1 MLWVESLTNPFL
13 RYIDIPKVVDLVKR
27 KMDRRDI
34 IVVVDNTFMTPYFQR
49 PFDLGANIVYHSV
62 TKYLNGHSDVCM
74 GVICT
79 KSDELGTQLRFL
91 QMAAGPVPSPFDCFL
106 ANRGLKT
113 LHIRMREHQ
122 KNAMAVAQFLSTSPN
137 VTEVMYPGLPSHP
150 QHEVVKQQC
159 KGFSGMVSIRIKGTM
174 ENAKKFLSA
183 TKIFTLA
190 ESLGGYESL
199 ADHP

>member
-1 MLWVESLTNPFL
+1 MAPDYFPEVF
-13 RYIDIPKVVDLVKR
+13 IDLFSFP
-27 KMDRRDI
+27 
-34 IVVVDNTFMTPYFQR
+34 
-49 PFDLGANIVYHSV
+49 A
-62 TKYLNGHSDVCM
+62 GHSDVCM

-79 KSDELGTQLRFL
+79 KSDELGAKLRFL